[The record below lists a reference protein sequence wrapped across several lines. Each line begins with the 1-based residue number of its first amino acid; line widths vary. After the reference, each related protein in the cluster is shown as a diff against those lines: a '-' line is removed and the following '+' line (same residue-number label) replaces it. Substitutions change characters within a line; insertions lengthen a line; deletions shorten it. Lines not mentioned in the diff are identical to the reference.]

1 MSILNEEL
9 FERNTTT
16 WREVREFFA
25 GKWKIIALVFVGT
38 VLGTYVGLQLMTDRY
53 EGKATLLVK
62 LGRENAEV
70 PTTVQNSGFVAT
82 GIRKEGVNSE
92 VQILTSPSLIAET
105 VDKFGADAFAF
116 QPLPPK
122 TMLQAVRY
130 HIKSTVRWVKSRGDD
145 FLIALNLKKRLSDRD
160 AAVTMLEDA
169 LQVEPEKD
177 SDVITVSLKFPDP
190 QMCEGIITNLL
201 QLYLD
206 RHVHAWRSP
215 AAKEFFNTQLVE
227 YKGRL
232 EELQG
237 LRDEV
242 KAKWSLS
249 SINEQ
254 RSLLLREVDNL
265 NAQIQTNNAEMA
277 GFGKQQTLMAV
288 RLNDLPDR
296 VSATQVQIQNP
307 SIQSIN
313 DRIITL
319 ELERAKL
326 SSRYLADAEPVK
338 KVGDEIRDLQ
348 ALLKAEEPTLL
359 GSASSEVNPLRQN
372 FTEGVEQNRIKIA
385 GLQAKNRKLESAAG
399 RLNEQLQGLNS
410 GEDQMESLDRDYK
423 IAQENYS
430 DYAKRVEEGRISD
443 ELDLARV
450 SNVSILSP
458 ASVSLEPVYPR
469 KLLLLGVALGLGLVM
484 GIALALL
491 LEYMDD
497 KIRKPQDI
505 AALGNLRVLG
515 TFRPQR
521 VDTKKASIRVQ

>member
-116 QPLPPK
+116 RPLPPK

-232 EELQG
+232 EELPG

-254 RSLLLREVDNL
+254 RSLLLKEVNDL
-265 NAQIQTNNAEMA
+265 NAQIETNNAEM
-277 GFGKQQTLMAV
+277 GGLGRQRWLMEV
-288 RLNDLPDR
+288 RLKALPER
-296 VSATQVQIQNP
+296 VSATQVL
-307 SIQSIN
+307 
-313 DRIITL
+313 TL

-372 FTEGVEQNRIKIA
+372 FTEGVEQNRIKIG

-410 GEDQMESLDRDYK
+410 GEDEMESLDRDYK

-521 VDTKKASIRVQ
+521 VETKKASIRVQ